1 MDTQPDFKQ
10 LSEVFTTTSTLFDT
24 ASREIARI
32 PNVPT
37 FNDGQRL
44 FEAING
50 LNTTIES
57 KFTTLEAKF
66 TTLEAKF
73 TTLEA
78 KFTTLEAKF
87 TTLEAKVTTL
97 EATIERRFSK
107 LEDSMN
113 AELDYL
119 HFSLKYYTNITLQRR
134 KP

>member
-78 KFTTLEAKF
+78 KFTTLEAK
-87 TTLEAKVTTL
+87 VTTL

>member
-10 LSEVFTTTSTLFDT
+10 LSEVFTTTFTLFDT
-24 ASREIARI
+24 APRGIARI

-50 LNTTIES
+50 LTTTIES
-57 KFTTLEAKF
+57 
-66 TTLEAKF
+66 
-73 TTLEA
+73 

-107 LEDSMN
+107 LEDRMN
-113 AELDYL
+113 AELDCL
-119 HFSLKYYTNITLQRR
+119 HFSLKCYTNISLQRR

>member
-10 LSEVFTTTSTLFDT
+10 LSEVFTTTFTLFDT
-24 ASREIARI
+24 ASREVARI

-57 KFTTLEAKF
+57 KFTALEAKL
-66 TTLEAKF
+66 TTLEG
-73 TTLEA
+73 
-78 KFTTLEAKF
+78 KF

-107 LEDSMN
+107 LEDRMN

-119 HFSLKYYTNITLQRR
+119 HFSLKCHTNITLQRR

>member
-73 TTLEA
+73 TTLEV
-78 KFTTLEAKF
+78 KF

>member
-1 MDTQPDFKQ
+1 MDSQPDFKQ

-66 TTLEAKF
+66 TTLEV
-73 TTLEA
+73 
-78 KFTTLEAKF
+78 KF

-119 HFSLKYYTNITLQRR
+119 HFPLKYYTNVTLQRR